1 MMIHADGFQV
11 TQAKR
16 LTRDDGSEFTT
27 QNLVAYRDGSPI
39 ATVSL
44 YDANLA
50 SVVVGPQGDGLCPVY
65 LNCHQNEGR
74 QVVME
79 RSPMSDGTT
88 VCYAFGFDDKHGGLN
103 RMVWVFVPRDNDAV
117 CYREESRELATA

>member
-16 LTRDDGSEFTT
+16 LTRDDGREFTT
-27 QNLVAYRDGSPI
+27 QNLVAYRDGAPI
-39 ATVSL
+39 ATVKL

-50 SVVVGPQGDGLCPVY
+50 SVVVGTQGDGLCPVF

-79 RSPMSDGTT
+79 RSLTSDGTT
-88 VCYAFGFDDKHGGLN
+88 VCYAFKYGGLN
-103 RMVWVFVPRDNDAV
+103 RMVWVFVPKENDAV
-117 CYREESRELATA
+117 CYREESRELVTA